1 MWLHVF
7 GGHWQPGSSRKL
19 PLSLFLHPFP
29 SLAPKGKQGVDAWY
43 RPKQVP
49 LAETDKSASYGTDP
63 SCHGHGQV
71 RSAAADVVACYM
83 LRATPN
89 EAILSHG
96 GAAQARG
103 PINCGIV
110 YVYVICDSGKTTL
123 DPSTH

>member
-1 MWLHVF
+1 MRLHVF

-63 SCHGHGQV
+63 SCHGQV

-83 LRATPN
+83 LRAPPN

-96 GAAQARG
+96 GAAQAG
-103 PINCGIV
+103 PLIV
-110 YVYVICDSGKTTL
+110 GLCMCM
-123 DPSTH
+123 